1 MLDIKALHLGFIY
14 IYNVAMEHSKSQ
26 VNDKL
31 KTPTQKVEHDQETNN
46 RIQNTTQK
54 IKMGN
59 ANPTKNRG

>member
-1 MLDIKALHLGFIY
+1 
-14 IYNVAMEHSKSQ
+14 MEHSKSQ